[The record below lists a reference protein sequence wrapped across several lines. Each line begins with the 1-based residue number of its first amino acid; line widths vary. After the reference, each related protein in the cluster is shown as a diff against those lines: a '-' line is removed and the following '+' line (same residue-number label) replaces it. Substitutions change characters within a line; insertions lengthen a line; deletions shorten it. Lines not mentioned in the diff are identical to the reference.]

1 MFPHKLFKQTLRA
14 AFPREFKNFK
24 VLAVSRY
31 TDDNYGFFGGPYD
44 PYWVVP
50 IRIGT
55 ADITLEYFSS
65 LCYAVIAKYSDK
77 VETLFEGSAK

>member
-1 MFPHKLFKQTLRA
+1 MFPYKIFKQTLRA
-14 AFPREFKNFK
+14 EFPREFKSLK
-24 VLAVSRY
+24 VLAVHRY
-31 TDDNYGFFGGPYD
+31 TDESEGFFGSPYD
-44 PYWVVP
+44 PYWIAA

-65 LCYAVIAKYSDK
+65 LCYVVIDKYSDK

>member
-1 MFPHKLFKQTLRA
+1 MFPHKIFKQTLKA
-14 AFPREFKNFK
+14 KFPREFKSLK
-24 VLAVSRY
+24 VLAVHRY
-31 TDDNYGFFGGPYD
+31 TDESESFFGSPDD
-44 PYWVVP
+44 PYWVAS

-65 LCYAVIAKYSDK
+65 LCYVVIDKYGDK